1 MSYPVDQKTK
11 NSSLLD
17 LKESNEKKFP
27 IVEAVITIIYLVGI
41 IGMSISEVRPY
52 FQLLTPYQLL
62 FTLVII
68 LFKHRDWNDS
78 FIRFMAAAFL
88 IGYGS
93 EVSGIHTGFPFG
105 NYQYGQVLGPKL
117 FEVPIMIG
125 VNWLILVYL
134 TGSLL
139 NKWIQNDLFAAFIG
153 AFTMV
158 MIDYSIEPVA
168 IALDFWTWENDLI
181 PLSNYL
187 GWFGVA
193 FIIQMIFR
201 KADFIKENKITAYLL
216 VNLVAFFVILNFIL

>member
-1 MSYPVDQKTK
+1 MSYPVDQQTSK
-11 NSSLLD
+11 SSFLD
-17 LKESNEKKFP
+17 LQETKKKLP

-41 IGMSISEVRPY
+41 IGMSIAEVRPY

-62 FTLVII
+62 FTLGIM

-105 NYQYGQVLGPKL
+105 NYQYGPVLGPQL

-134 TGSLL
+134 TGTLL
-139 NKWIQNDLFAAFIG
+139 NKWIQNDVLAAVIG
-153 AFTMV
+153 AFAMV
-158 MIDYSIEPVA
+158 MIDYAIEPVA
-168 IALDFWTWENDLI
+168 IALDFWTWENDVI

-216 VNLVAFFVILNFIL
+216 ANLVAFFVILNFIL

>member
-1 MSYPVDQKTK
+1 MSYPVDQQTS
-11 NSSLLD
+11 NSSFLELH
-17 LKESNEKKFP
+17 KSNKKKLP
-27 IVEAVITIIYLVGI
+27 IVEGVITIIYLVGI
-41 IGMSISEVRPY
+41 IGMSIPDVRPY

-62 FTLVII
+62 FTLGIM

-105 NYQYGQVLGPKL
+105 NYQYGPVLGPQL
-117 FEVPIMIG
+117 FDVPIMIG

-134 TGSLL
+134 TGTLL
-139 NKWIQNDLFAAFIG
+139 NKWIRNNVLAALIG
-153 AFTMV
+153 AFAMV
-158 MIDYSIEPVA
+158 MIDYAIEPVA
-168 IALDFWTWENDLI
+168 IALDFWTWENGVI

-193 FIIQMIFR
+193 FIIQLIFR
-201 KADFIKENKITAYLL
+201 KADFVKENKITAYLL

>member
-1 MSYPVDQKTK
+1 MSYPVDQQTRK
-11 NSSLLD
+11 SSFLELQQ
-17 LKESNEKKFP
+17 SNNKKLP

-41 IGMSISEVRPY
+41 IGMSIPEVRPY

-62 FTLVII
+62 FTLGVM

-105 NYQYGQVLGPKL
+105 NYQYGPVLGPQL
-117 FEVPIMIG
+117 FEVPVMIG

-134 TGSLL
+134 TGTLL
-139 NKWIQNDLFAAFIG
+139 NKWIQNDVLAAVIG
-153 AFTMV
+153 AFAMV
-158 MIDYSIEPVA
+158 MIDYAIEPVA
-168 IALDFWTWENDLI
+168 ITLDFWTWENGLI

-216 VNLVAFFVILNFIL
+216 ANLVAFFVILNFIL